1 LVACVFAACSSESFT
16 EAENPR
22 ASLFP
27 GFESYASR
35 AEVAPK
41 LPAGAEKKIV
51 EETVLAGDGSKPP
64 YRIHVLQ
71 VAPYQHLAEPG
82 VLLLTFYNDRL
93 LQTAFYPEQLENYLA
108 NLKKSGTDLR
118 FGRELVNGNTIIWI
132 GIDFDNKH
140 YIGWADRRLREQQ
153 RRWLARYS

>member
-1 LVACVFAACSSESFT
+1 
-16 EAENPR
+16 
-22 ASLFP
+22 
-27 GFESYASR
+27 
-35 AEVAPK
+35 

-51 EETVLAGDGSKPP
+51 EETVLAADGSKPP

-71 VAPYQHLAEPG
+71 IAPFQHLAQPG

-93 LQTAFYPEQLENYLA
+93 LQTAFYPEQLEKYLA
-108 NLKKSGTDLR
+108 NLQESGTQLR
-118 FGRELVNGNTIIWI
+118 FGRELVNGDTIIWI